1 MYAKDVVIDGKY
13 KKNEL
18 NRSFYIVFLLYEL
31 KYLILRRIKIG
42 LIVKVNS
49 TLKNKVE
56 FSLTNFL
63 VICY

>member
-49 TLKNKVE
+49 TLKIKEE

-63 VICY
+63 IICY